1 MKDTEALDIYV
12 PKAVPPATDVRTGLV
27 RSGFWAAMRLS
38 TYRSGERICGC
49 GATEMDAVGGYV
61 PTSSLSMLPG
71 SRAFRT
77 RMMHDGCF
85 RQLFVS
91 ARAAH
96 RHNTCGV
103 MFHDSFPLCST
114 PTFSFD
120 VVFPM
125 FSCSYLFCN
134 WRVCNL
140 YSYQDPEAARNTG
153 NIGRI
158 SWPAA
163 TFADSLRISKVRS
176 APCEAP
182 LPGARRA
189 TPVYPYNLRH
199 RRVVLLDTHA
209 VASVLS
215 LVVSASKVTQ
225 AGWKPVTPPKSS
237 ARIISS
243 RCCGPRNRPVSR
255 WRIT

>member
-1 MKDTEALDIYV
+1 MMKDTEALDIYV

-103 MFHDSFPLCST
+103 MFRDSFPLCST

-199 RRVVLLDTHA
+199 RRVVPLDTHA
-209 VASVLS
+209 VASMLS
-215 LVVSASKVTQ
+215 RFATEPATPLEAAAALKRVANRVS
-225 AGWKPVTPPKSS
+225 
-237 ARIISS
+237 ISD
-243 RCCGPRNRPVSR
+243 RCPAQISMPGS
-255 WRIT
+255 I